1 MEITIEN
8 IENNQLEIENIIR
21 LKQILELK
29 EKIIRYKLDIK
40 MFKELIMKSEL
51 ELKEKEK
58 HLIKTDSTVTLN
70 SIKVTYN
77 MIN

>member
-21 LKQILELK
+21 LKQMLELK

-58 HLIKTDSTVTLN
+58 NLIKTDSTVTLN

>member
-58 HLIKTDSTVTLN
+58 HLIKKDSTVTLN